1 MSRASA
7 NLAHTLIE
15 VPELLPR
22 CLSSWESRGVGIR
35 ALRLVSKQTAC
46 TALQAVQSCS
56 MQIGEGAYPDLAQL
70 VLLTV
75 LARLKDLRITVLMH
89 SGEKLG

>member
-1 MSRASA
+1 MPVFMGVQRCGHTGASFGQQA
-7 NLAHTLIE
+7 DCLHSSSGGAI
-15 VPELLPR
+15 LLDAD
-22 CLSSWESRGVGIR
+22 RG
-35 ALRLVSKQTAC
+35 
-46 TALQAVQSCS
+46 
-56 MQIGEGAYPDLAQL
+56 GAYPDLAQL